1 MTGIGWVVGGPWLL
15 PRCSHGGARRT
26 SSVQSYLPGMESSR
40 GSCHVR
46 RQGLSGA
53 LGEQGFGWGHWRGA
67 GEGAGGASLE
77 KGQLEVVVTPSG
89 GCPGLRADVP
99 CVPKPEL
106 GRHGSCEEGSP
117 TGTGVA

>member
-15 PRCSHGGARRT
+15 PRCSH
-26 SSVQSYLPGMESSR
+26 
-40 GSCHVR
+40 
-46 RQGLSGA
+46 
-53 LGEQGFGWGHWRGA
+53 
-67 GEGAGGASLE
+67 GGASLE